1 MAPPKKILAPP
12 LDPLTNLN
20 SYCHCSNISTIN
32 QGIQS
37 IFQPRPP
44 IKTIG
49 HSNFCHCSN
58 HSNSCE
64 NVTLFPSSYPAWQFV
79 QPFLFMCYGFF
90 LTLFWSISATKDS
103 LLTPWQQPDRFSLL
117 FSVKFSRCFFLFFFT
132 SPLGSFCSSILPPSS
147 VAAPFSSAY
156 NQYYFML
163 ICRLE

>member
-1 MAPPKKILAPP
+1 MISSPKKLSCKYAYVKVYICVRALTHVCEGLSRLKTNILVTKFGPQKKILASP

-49 HSNFCHCSN
+49 HSNFCPCSN
-58 HSNSCE
+58 QSNSCE

-90 LTLFWSISATKDS
+90 LTLFWSISATKNS

-117 FSVKFSRCFFLFFFT
+117 F
-132 SPLGSFCSSILPPSS
+132 
-147 VAAPFSSAY
+147 
-156 NQYYFML
+156 
-163 ICRLE
+163 